1 MISMHLRITLAR
13 NEVFVTTLP
22 SVHVFHAYTDAKCF
36 RDLYCKAA
44 SYLIH
49 DTLCTARQAPSSCS
63 ALRVA
68 FAACIPTS
76 VFQRTPKL
84 HAHTHIHA
92 NPSLNDNPRRSDN
105 PGRAEC
111 PTEGSEAGSEAGSGA
126 GSLGDS
132 ASEGDYRFV
141 VFGRGLHSSPTTGCS
156 MILLSVCGLLYI

>member
-1 MISMHLRITLAR
+1 MHHRITLAR
-13 NEVFVTTLP
+13 NEVFVTTYLVYMYFMRILTP
-22 SVHVFHAYTDAKCF
+22 SVSAISTAKP
-36 RDLYCKAA
+36 LA
-44 SYLIH
+44 IH

-76 VFQRTPKL
+76 VFQRTPEL

-92 NPSLNDNPRRSDN
+92 NPSLNDSPRRSDN